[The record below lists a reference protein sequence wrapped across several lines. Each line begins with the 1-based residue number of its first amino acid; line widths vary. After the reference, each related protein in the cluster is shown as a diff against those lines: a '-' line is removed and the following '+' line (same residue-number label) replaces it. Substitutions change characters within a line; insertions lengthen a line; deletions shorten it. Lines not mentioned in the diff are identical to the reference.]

1 MADKLNSGDI
11 YTNAVGN
18 NLVVVD
24 PNKIVANGKVKDR
37 LVDHEDMVMY
47 ANLTAR
53 IFPRSKIIA
62 GGGAG
67 DMINVDIFDGEINFL
82 KPSGTGNKLNSDWTE
97 AFTNPDIN
105 KKVKT
110 VDEEGNTTSIRTE
123 NTVDFQGFGITSI
136 SIKLNTSYIPQ
147 VAINF
152 TDVRGKTLFE
162 QARGNTPYTAF
173 FHLPYPTFYLTVKG
187 YYGKA
192 VKYQLMMEKFNSRF
206 DPSSGDYLITCNF
219 IGNHV
224 ALLRD
229 INMHQVLTAPYM
241 YPTRCDEDGCISDT
255 FGKQTLKEVYRT
267 YREKKLVS
275 DNFPESAEMTT
286 VELIEKMKVIDN
298 DMGKLFGEASL
309 EMTTDKLE
317 YEGLL
322 KDLRVAIISGQKGWK
337 NTFLDKGSAE
347 IVQIEI
353 PSLDASG
360 KTINVSAYPLNGISL
375 IPEGEDPAA
384 YKQGIIEVA
393 KKSFESILEKFHTN
407 ATENKTFG
415 PHSESY
421 PVTSDLITKYKHIFN
436 TQILNE
442 DGPSVLSDKLVAK
455 SNPWLILD
463 GFQGTILKLIKDH
476 EIEFKKKAEDMSEAV
491 TEILN
496 SKIESELGFKPTI
509 RNVFMIILAGADT
522 FLRLMDDVHTVAMLN
537 KSNPK
542 RLEVSKDSNNKDLVY
557 PWPQYYVVEEEDEC
571 TTSSVLKYPGAKD
584 VIEQTGADDSS
595 IWPEVLFVEEY
606 TKTAIYKSSDYNLE
620 TPNQAYVKDFTPIT
634 LLDYGYVSEPYSQS
648 TYFVDLLWE
657 IVNRAQMSTVLGSF
671 ATRFGPGI
679 PVSEVFLE
687 LGKYDGTNLFNK
699 IKDSYSLNLFFSE
712 INSINQLFNTLEIYD
727 KTNYNLY
734 VKSRAVPQFLINNS
748 VQFNLTSFPNDFSYN
763 QENFEKSE
771 EYLKKVKSVASPYD
785 LAPTMFIG
793 PTIGWL
799 QNNFADGQN
808 LQSGMGGDFYS
819 ISKGLE
825 WDVGFTYQLKDK
837 FETRYFTEKKYTS
850 GSGYALV
857 ENVLDRFNDNPQ
869 RLSTNPEQFYE
880 DFDTT
885 ITEAVIKRDPT
896 VSTINNLTVSVD
908 NYDLYTS
915 ILNTP
920 YFINAVI
927 NGVNNEIGGGTSPY
941 VAASYL
947 FLNSLPLPTFRE
959 KVLIK
964 GETEDATEFGPY
976 ISQLFNQLPALH
988 KVPLPLLLRIGSIWH
1003 RYKSAINGGGDI
1015 LNINTF
1021 NNLGGTLGPAEVYDG
1036 PGGLLTTQFNYVD
1049 SAPSS
1054 VSTIID
1060 GTQDF
1065 GIYRHVITSLHYI
1078 VSGTLPNAAPVAAL
1092 NNILDPTGGAGAP
1105 LTISINQNI
1114 TSTTNPDFKFYD
1126 VSLNSNNITN
1136 SSLEALGKEDKNYY
1150 VLYPSSG
1157 ALTDSEVDNQWTTGT
1172 GLFSTSNGAC
1182 RLVWGLSNYG
1192 YFQHNT
1198 AYLPATHEYFK
1209 LIDTQKEEQ
1218 DNCQLRE
1225 DGIHSTIEE
1234 LRGVFTTE
1242 QLDLFERDFLEFA
1255 GVDPKSFHW
1264 SLKHIVKELMIIE
1277 EDFISTST
1285 AAIRVEELLKEGQL
1299 KKFAN
1304 VMSWF
1309 LNTDMN
1315 YAHITTTG
1323 LNDVTG
1329 ASSLLQ
1335 KLRAI
1340 KEEDPNYNFGDY
1352 TASTF
1357 TIPLTAGGLA
1367 SQEYRDVRIYIGEY
1381 YIQSGPQYTILT
1393 TTTNA
1398 NPIFRFFTS
1407 ITDKGITFSSQNIKQ
1422 FAPFI
1427 RMYCA
1432 YCVVNGTIDAD
1443 TYLSIFLGEME
1454 KLSTEEV
1461 NYLNQLLN
1469 TLKAEVKIKDE
1480 TTQSIGIIEDMADSR
1495 TAVDADDLKLDLY
1508 NQFKVFNDRWVSGLD
1523 VKNHTL
1529 FERFLF
1535 FDRANRDIGDKAIIN
1550 IWDILKLDTPFD
1562 VGNDKTLTQS
1572 VSSYLSTI
1580 LANNYFNFIPLP
1592 AYINFYQV
1600 GNDNSQEQGN
1610 AMFKTYTTVDYLDSA
1625 PAFLC
1630 QYVGPP
1636 SSQLNVKTTNNGY
1649 SDDGFSLNLV
1659 TNNPLAGPDC
1669 GNKNLS
1675 NKVMGF
1681 NVDFGIPNQ
1690 NIFESVTLDQS
1701 QFTNTSESYQ
1711 ILQQMADSGAGGA
1724 TSMASSS
1731 LYNVY
1736 ASRSY
1741 TATITC
1747 IGNVTIQ
1754 PTMYF
1759 QLRYLPMFNGP
1770 YLILDVEHTISPNN
1784 IETSFGGVRVPIPK
1798 LPNIS
1803 DLTQRINQ
1811 KLYVAAEQKVKQ
1823 RVENKYYDDN
1833 NATPKQL
1840 ELTKEDTGFID
1851 FDSDELQLA
1860 KNNDPVTWSYPI
1872 SVDKIEKQPTT
1883 NKTDVHLGID
1893 LRPIPSQF
1901 SEANSKS
1908 GMTVHPI
1915 IGGVV
1920 IETLDG
1926 CKPQQSS
1933 KGCGKYGNYVKTRTE
1948 VLGSSA
1954 SLGETVYYDV
1964 IYGFLREG
1972 SVIKMGSPIA
1982 KITDENIIM
1991 KDVAIGT
1998 MGNSGLSRGLHTHIE
2013 IKRGVINT
2021 EGKTVEHYIAP
2032 ENMLPNYYP

>member
-24 PNKIVANGKVKDR
+24 PNKIVTNGKVKDR
-37 LVDHEDMVMY
+37 LADAEDMVMY

-110 VDEEGNTTSIRTE
+110 VDEEGNTTGIRTE

-147 VAINF
+147 VSINF

-241 YPTRCDEDGCISDT
+241 YPTRCDDDGCITNT
-255 FGKQTLKEVYRT
+255 FGKQTLKEVYKI

-275 DNFPESAEMTT
+275 DNFPESAEMTA

-322 KDLRVAIISGQKGWK
+322 KDLRVAIISANESWK
-337 NTFLDKGSAE
+337 NVYLDKGKSE
-347 IVQIEI
+347 IIQIQTA
-353 PSLDASG
+353 SLDGSG
-360 KTINVSAYPLNGISL
+360 KTVNVSAYPLNGISL

-384 YKQGIIEVA
+384 YKQGVIEVA
-393 KKSFESILEKFHTN
+393 KKSFENILEKFHTN

-421 PVTSDLITKYKHIFN
+421 PVTTDLITKYKHIFN

-442 DGPSVLSDKLVAK
+442 DGPSVSSDKLIVK
-455 SNPWLILD
+455 SNPWIILD
-463 GFQGTILKLIKDH
+463 GFHGTIIKSIKDH
-476 EIEFKKKAEDMSEAV
+476 EIEFKKKAEEMSAAV

-496 SKIESELGFKPTI
+496 AKIETELGFKPTI

-542 RLEVSKDSNNKDLVY
+542 RLEVSKDSNNKDIVY

-584 VIEQTGADDSS
+584 VIEQTGAEDSS

-620 TPNQAYVKDFTPIT
+620 TPNLAYVKDFTPIT
-634 LLDYGYVSEPYSQS
+634 LLDYGYVPEPYSQS

-657 IVNRAQMSTVLGSF
+657 VLNRAQMSTLLGSF

-679 PVSEVFLE
+679 AVSEVFLE

-699 IKDSYSLNLFFSE
+699 IKDSYSLNQFFSE
-712 INSINQLFNTLEIYD
+712 ITSISQLLNTLEIYD
-727 KTNYNLY
+727 KTNYDLY
-734 VKSRAVPQFLINNS
+734 IKSRSVPQFLINNS
-748 VQFNLTSFPNDFSYN
+748 TQFNISSFASDFTYT
-763 QENFEKSE
+763 QQNFEKSE
-771 EYLKKVKSVASPYD
+771 EYLKKVKTTASPYD

-793 PTIGWL
+793 PTLVWL
-799 QNNFADGQN
+799 QNNFANGQTLVN
-808 LQSGMGGDFYS
+808 GMGDKFYS
-819 ISKGLE
+819 IYKGLE

-837 FETRYFTEKKYTS
+837 FEVRYFTESKYCF
-850 GSGYALV
+850 GGGYGLV
-857 ENVLDRFNDNPQ
+857 ENVVGRFNDNPQ

-880 DFDTT
+880 DFETA

-896 VSTINNLTVSVD
+896 VSTVNNLTVSVD

-927 NGVNNEIGGGTSPY
+927 NGVNSEILGTTTSPY
-941 VAASYL
+941 IAASYL

-964 GETEDATEFGPY
+964 GDTEDDTEFGPY

-988 KVPLPLLLRIGSIWH
+988 KVPLPLLLRVGSIWN
-1003 RYKSAINGGGDI
+1003 RYKTAINGGGDI

-1021 NNLGGTLGPAEVYDG
+1021 NTLGGSLGPKEVYDG
-1036 PGGLLTTQFNYVD
+1036 PGGSLSTQLSYID

-1054 VSTIID
+1054 VATVID

-1065 GIYRHVITSLHYI
+1065 GIYRHVITSLQYI
-1078 VSGTLPNAAPVAAL
+1078 VSGTLPSATPSAAL
-1092 NNILDPTGGAGAP
+1092 NNILDPTGGVGAP

-1126 VSLNSNNITN
+1126 VSLNSNSITN
-1136 SSLEALGKEDKNYY
+1136 SSLKALGKEDKNYY

-1157 ALTDSEVDNQWTTGT
+1157 ALTDSEVDNQWTTAD

-1198 AYLPATHEYFK
+1198 AYQPATHEYFK
-1209 LIDTQKEEQ
+1209 LINNQKEEQ

-1234 LRGVFTTE
+1234 LRGVFTTN
-1242 QLDLFERDFLEFA
+1242 QLDEFERYFLEFA
-1255 GVDPKSFHW
+1255 GVTPKSFHW
-1264 SLKHIVKELMIIE
+1264 SLKHIVKELMVIE
-1277 EDFISTST
+1277 EEFIPTST
-1285 AAIRVEELLKEGQL
+1285 AAIRVEELLKKGQL
-1299 KKFAN
+1299 KKLAN
-1304 VMSWF
+1304 VMGEF
-1309 LNTDMN
+1309 LSTNYD
-1315 YAHITTTG
+1315 YAHITTTA
-1323 LNDVTG
+1323 LNDVSG
-1329 ASSLLQ
+1329 SSSLLQ

-1340 KEEDPNYNFGDY
+1340 KEEDPSYNFGEY

-1367 SQEYRDVRIYIGEY
+1367 SQEYRDVRIYIGDY

-1398 NPIFRFFTS
+1398 NPMLRFFTT
-1407 ITDKGITFSSQNIKQ
+1407 ITDKGITFNSQNIKQ

-1427 RMYCA
+1427 RMYCS
-1432 YCVVNGTIDAD
+1432 YCVVNGTVDAD
-1443 TYLSIFLGEME
+1443 TYLNIFLGEME
-1454 KLSTEEV
+1454 NLSTEQV
-1461 NYLNQLLN
+1461 NYLNQLIN
-1469 TLKAEVKIKDE
+1469 TLKTEVKIKDDKSK
-1480 TTQSIGIIEDMADSR
+1480 SIGIIEDMADSR

-1649 SDDGFSLNLV
+1649 TDDGFSLNLV

-1669 GNKNLS
+1669 GNKKLS

-1731 LYNVY
+1731 LYNIY

-1770 YLILDVEHTISPNN
+1770 YLILNVEHTISPNN
-1784 IETSFGGVRVPIPK
+1784 IETSFSGVRVPVPK

-1811 KLYVAAEQKVKQ
+1811 KLYVAAEKKVKQ
-1823 RVENKYYDDN
+1823 RVENKYYDDI

-1840 ELTKEDTGFID
+1840 ELTKEDSGFID
-1851 FDSDELQLA
+1851 FDSDELQVA

-1872 SVDKIEKQPTT
+1872 SVDKVEKQPTT

-1893 LRPIPSQF
+1893 LRPVPSQF
-1901 SEANSKS
+1901 SE
-1908 GMTVHPI
+1908 
-1915 IGGVV
+1915 
-1920 IETLDG
+1920 
-1926 CKPQQSS
+1926 
-1933 KGCGKYGNYVKTRTE
+1933 GK
-1948 VLGSSA
+1948 
-1954 SLGETVYYDV
+1954 
-1964 IYGFLREG
+1964 
-1972 SVIKMGSPIA
+1972 
-1982 KITDENIIM
+1982 
-1991 KDVAIGT
+1991 
-1998 MGNSGLSRGLHTHIE
+1998 
-2013 IKRGVINT
+2013 
-2021 EGKTVEHYIAP
+2021 
-2032 ENMLPNYYP
+2032 